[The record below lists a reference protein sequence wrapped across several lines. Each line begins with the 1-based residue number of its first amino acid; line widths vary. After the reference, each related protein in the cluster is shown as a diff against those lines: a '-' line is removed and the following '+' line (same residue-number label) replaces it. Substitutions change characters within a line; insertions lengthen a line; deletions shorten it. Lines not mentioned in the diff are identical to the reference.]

1 MVRKFDKS
9 LATIPN
15 FQFAEK
21 AVINYSETTN
31 RRLEMI
37 IGLEYGSTSEQL
49 TKIKKEIENYI
60 ETNQDFNISE
70 KTPVSVK
77 LNDFAGS
84 SIDINI
90 ICYTKTR
97 NFYEW
102 KAVKDRFMIA
112 IKKIVE
118 DADASFAFPSQ
129 SIYVEKLNK

>member
-1 MVRKFDKS
+1 
-9 LATIPN
+9 
-15 FQFAEK
+15 
-21 AVINYSETTN
+21 
-31 RRLEMI
+31 MI
-37 IGLEYGSTSEQL
+37 IGLEYGSSSEQL
-49 TKIKKEIENYI
+49 MKIKKEIENYI

-90 ICYTKTR
+90 ICYTKTK

-102 KAVKDRFMIA
+102 KAVKDRFMIV